1 MKLRMYL
8 SGKTLLILIVTLL
21 TATSC
26 VSLKKVKYLQNE
38 AEQQSLT
45 AVEFSNE
52 TDPNYRVQKGD
63 NLYIDVNSLDPKNIN
78 PFESD
83 QNMSYQTNSEMSVY
97 LNSYMVSDSGFISFP
112 VIGRVSV
119 AGLTIN
125 EIKNKLQETIND
137 FFQLTDVTVK
147 LVNYKISLL
156 GEVTRPG
163 TYLVYQENINIFQA
177 VSMAGDLMPYA
188 NRERIMIVRKSE
200 KGSTVYR
207 VNLLST
213 GVLESPAYY
222 LQPGDIIYVEPL
234 NSKNYAFTAFPYTL
248 LFATIT
254 TTLLILSYFK

>member
-1 MKLRMYL
+1 MKLRMH
-8 SGKTLLILIVTLL
+8 SPGKPLLILIIVLL

-26 VSLKKVKYLQNE
+26 VSLKKVRYLQNE
-38 AEQQSLT
+38 AEQKSPD
-45 AVEFSNE
+45 AIEFSNE
-52 TDPNYRVQKGD
+52 TDPNYRVQNGD

-78 PFESD
+78 PFESN

-119 AGLTIN
+119 AGLTIA

-177 VSMAGDLMPYA
+177 VSMAGDLLPYA
-188 NRERIMIVRKSE
+188 NREKIMIIRKSE

-207 VNLLST
+207 VNLLNT
-213 GVLESPAYY
+213 AILESPAYY
-222 LQPGDIIYVEPL
+222 LQPGDIIYVEPM

-248 LFATIT
+248 IFATIT
-254 TTLLILSYFK
+254 TTLLILSYLK

>member
-1 MKLRMYL
+1 MYL
-8 SGKTLLILIVTLL
+8 SGKTLLILIVTFL

-26 VSLKKVKYLQNE
+26 VSLKKVKYLQNA
-38 AEQQSLT
+38 AEQQDLNSL
-45 AVEFSNE
+45 EFSNE
-52 TDPNYRVQKGD
+52 TEPNYRVQKGD

-97 LNSYMVSDSGFISFP
+97 LNSYMVSDSGYISFP
-112 VIGRVSV
+112 IVGKVDV

-125 EIKNKLQETIND
+125 EIKNKLQESIND
-137 FFQLTDVTVK
+137 FFQLTEVTVK

-188 NRERIMIVRKSE
+188 NREKIMIVRKSE
-200 KGSTVYR
+200 KGSTIYR
-207 VNLLST
+207 VNLLNT
-213 GVLESPAYY
+213 GILESPAYY
-222 LQPGDIIYVEPL
+222 LQPGDIIYVEPM
-234 NSKNYAFTAFPYTL
+234 NSKNYAFTAFPYAL
-248 LFATIT
+248 IFSTIT